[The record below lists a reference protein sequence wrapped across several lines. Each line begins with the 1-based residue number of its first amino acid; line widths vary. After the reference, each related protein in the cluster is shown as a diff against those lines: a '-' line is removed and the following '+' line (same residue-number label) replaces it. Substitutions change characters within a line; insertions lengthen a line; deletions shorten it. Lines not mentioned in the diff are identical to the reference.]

1 MGMFGEDDEDDLFVA
16 KPAPKSEAVAVAAP
30 AKEAVFD
37 DEDDL
42 FGAKPAPAAEA
53 PKEEA
58 PKAVPV
64 VARVKSERESERH
77 QSVVAWGPPQIAHL

>member
-1 MGMFGEDDEDDLFVA
+1 MA
-16 KPAPKSEAVAVAAP
+16 AAAP

-53 PKEEA
+53 SKEKA

-64 VARVKSERESERH
+64 VAAEESMKPVGMFDEDDENDLFGAKPAVPSCVCACRC
-77 QSVVAWGPPQIAHL
+77 V